1 MIIHCACLRG
11 TFTRLKSHNS
21 LRQPLVGFL
30 RPAPLNRGFNTV
42 QALRSSQKQLFGQ
55 LIFNFPTV
63 RGNVSLRFARYRSNI
78 SNTVQ
83 KTENPVKVKLHRK
96 DVVRL
101 ISLARSEKLV
111 LAGAMGCL
119 VISSA
124 ITMSVP
130 FALGKILDI
139 IFDKKETNVDTMNK
153 LKNFSVIL
161 FGIFVLG
168 GLANYLRV
176 YLFNS
181 ASLRIVKDLRSRVYR
196 RMLLQESGWF
206 DTKGT
211 GELLNRLV
219 NDTYMIGNSLSQNLS
234 DGLRSAVMII
244 AGTSMM
250 IYTSPSLAL
259 VSTCVVPCV
268 AGMAIVYGRYVRN
281 ITRRLLDKFADISKS
296 AEERLGNVR
305 TVKAFCKEIEESKSY
320 DQLLT
325 DALNLGYKE
334 VQARSIF
341 FGLTGFSG
349 NVIIIS
355 VLYYGGTLVI
365 SDALTIGS
373 LTSFILYAAYSA
385 ISINGLSNFYTEL
398 NKGVGAAQRV
408 WEILDRQYAI
418 PLHTGLKPQLPP
430 HGEIKFEKVQFS
442 FPARAESI
450 ILNNFNLT
458 LLPGE
463 TTAIVGRSG
472 SGKTTIATLLL
483 RLYDPVQGRVLLD
496 NADLRELN
504 PVWLRSYIGAVH
516 QEPTLFSGTIRE
528 NILYGLNPGTTIS
541 EATFNDAIRKAHV
554 DEFSSQLPNG
564 LNTLVGQ
571 RGMMLSGGQRQRVAI
586 ARALIKNPAIL
597 ILDEATSALDSVSE
611 ELVQNAI
618 EQVSKGRTVLTIA
631 HRLSTIRNADK
642 IAVLENGS
650 VVEEGRYDELIASE
664 AGTFRGLVRKQ
675 AFMLIS

>member
-1 MIIHCACLRG
+1 MITRCACIKGALSRLTSHSGFCRPFVTLR
-11 TFTRLKSHNS
+11 TTTISRRFI
-21 LRQPLVGFL
+21 
-30 RPAPLNRGFNTV
+30 TV
-42 QALRSSQKQLFGQ
+42 HGLRSIQKQ
-55 LIFNFPTV
+55 IFVPTV
-63 RGNVSLRFARYRSNI
+63 RGNVCLRIARFRGNVSN
-78 SNTVQ
+78 NAQQADKVT
-83 KTENPVKVKLHRK
+83 KVKLHRK
-96 DVVRL
+96 DVIRL
-101 ISLARSEKLV
+101 IGLAKSEKLV
-111 LAGAMGCL
+111 LIVAMGCL

-130 FALGKILDI
+130 FALGKILDM
-139 IFDKKETNVDTMNK
+139 IFDKKGTHAETMEK
-153 LKNFSVIL
+153 LKEFSIIL
-161 FGIFVLG
+161 LGIFVLG
-168 GLANYLRV
+168 GLTNYFRV

-196 RMLLQESGWF
+196 RMLLQETGWF

-234 DGLRSAVMII
+234 DGLRSTVMIV

-250 IYTSPSLAL
+250 IYTSPSLSL

-281 ITRRLLDKFADISKS
+281 ITRNLLDKFANISKS
-296 AEERLGNVR
+296 VEERLGNIK
-305 TVKAFCKEIEESKSY
+305 TVKGFCKEQEESKAY
-320 DQLLT
+320 EILLT

-334 VQARSIF
+334 VQARSLF

-355 VLYYGGTLVI
+355 VLYYGGILVI
-365 SDALTIGS
+365 SDALSIGA
-373 LTSFILYAAYSA
+373 LTSFILYAGYSA

-408 WEILDRQYAI
+408 WEILDRQYSI
-418 PLHTGLKPQLPP
+418 PLHTGFVPKTPP
-430 HGEIKFEKVQFS
+430 RGEIKFENILFS
-442 FPARAESI
+442 FPSREESI

-463 TTAIVGRSG
+463 TTAVVGRSG
-472 SGKTTIATLLL
+472 SGKTTISTLLL
-483 RLYDPVQGRVLLD
+483 RLYDPLQGQVLLD
-496 NADLRELN
+496 GIDIKELN
-504 PVWLRSYIGAVH
+504 PIWLRSHIGAVN
-516 QEPTLFSGTIRE
+516 QEPTLFSGTIRD
-528 NILYGLNPGTTIS
+528 NILYGLNPGTKVNE
-541 EATFNDAIRKAHV
+541 EAFADAIRKAHV
-554 DEFSSQLPNG
+554 DEFASQLPNG

-586 ARALIKNPAIL
+586 ARALLKNPAIL

-650 VVEEGRYDELIASE
+650 VVEQGRYEELITRE
-664 AGTFRGLVRKQ
+664 AGAFRELVRKQ
-675 AFMLIS
+675 AFMVNS

>member
-1 MIIHCACLRG
+1 MWYGLLDWRRQKKCMQIIY
-11 TFTRLKSHNS
+11 
-21 LRQPLVGFL
+21 
-30 RPAPLNRGFNTV
+30 
-42 QALRSSQKQLFGQ
+42 
-55 LIFNFPTV
+55 I
-63 RGNVSLRFARYRSNI
+63 
-78 SNTVQ
+78 
-83 KTENPVKVKLHRK
+83 
-96 DVVRL
+96 
-101 ISLARSEKLV
+101 
-111 LAGAMGCL
+111 AGAMGCL
-119 VISSA
+119 IISSA

-139 IFDKKETNVDTMNK
+139 IFDKKETNADTMKK
-153 LKNFSVIL
+153 LKDFSLVL
-161 FGIFVLG
+161 FGIFVIG
-168 GLANYLRV
+168 GLTNYLRV

-181 ASLRIVKDLRSRVYR
+181 ASLRIVKDLRSKVYR
-196 RMLLQESGWF
+196 RMLLQETGWF

-234 DGLRSAVMII
+234 DGLRSTVMITS
-244 AGTSMM
+244 GTSMM

-259 VSTCVVPCV
+259 VSTLVVPCV

-281 ITRRLLDKFADISKS
+281 ITRSLLDKFAEISKS
-296 AEERLGNVR
+296 VEERLGNVK
-305 TVKAFCKEIEESKSY
+305 TVKAFCREMEESRAY
-320 DQLLT
+320 DLLLR

-355 VLYYGGTLVI
+355 VLYYGGILVI
-365 SDALTIGS
+365 NDALSIGA

-398 NKGVGAAQRV
+398 NKAVGAAQRV

-418 PLHTGLKPQLPP
+418 PLHTGLMPKEHPR
-430 HGEIKFEKVQFS
+430 GEVKFENVLFC
-442 FPARAESI
+442 FPARADSI

-472 SGKTTIATLLL
+472 SGKTTIAILLL
-483 RLYDPVQGRVLLD
+483 RLYDPQQGRVLLD
-496 NADLRELN
+496 NIDLKELN
-504 PVWLRSYIGAVH
+504 PTWLRSYIGAVN
-516 QEPTLFSGTIRE
+516 QEPILFSGTIRD
-528 NILYGLNPGTTIS
+528 NILYGLNPGTGIS
-541 EATFNDAIRKAHV
+541 EATFEDAIRKAHV

-571 RGMMLSGGQRQRVAI
+571 RGLMLSGGQRQRVAI

-642 IAVLENGS
+642 IAVLENGR
-650 VVEEGRYDELIASE
+650 VVEQGRYHELIASK
-664 AGTFRGLVRKQ
+664 AGTFRDLVRKQ
-675 AFMLIS
+675 AFIVNS

>member
-1 MIIHCACLRG
+1 MLIYCICFKGALTRIASYSNLRKPLLGFKSLILPINSRAFTVNSAHPQQKQIFCHFQLHTPSTFRANSCLR
-11 TFTRLKSHNS
+11 L
-21 LRQPLVGFL
+21 
-30 RPAPLNRGFNTV
+30 
-42 QALRSSQKQLFGQ
+42 
-55 LIFNFPTV
+55 
-63 RGNVSLRFARYRSNI
+63 ARYRSNL
-78 SNTVQ
+78 SSSEQ
-83 KTENPVKVKLHRK
+83 KIGKLQLNRK

-101 ISLARSEKLV
+101 IGLAKTEKWV
-111 LAGAMGCL
+111 LTAAMCCL
-119 VISSA
+119 VVSSA

-130 FALGKILDI
+130 FALGKILDM
-139 IFDKKETNVDTMNK
+139 IFNKKETSIETMHK
-153 LKNFSVIL
+153 LKEFSIIL
-161 FGIFVLG
+161 LGVFIVG
-168 GLANYLRV
+168 GLTNYLRV

-181 ASLRIVKDLRSRVYR
+181 ASLRIIKDLRSNVYR
-196 RMLLQESGWF
+196 RMLLQETGWF

-219 NDTYMIGNSLSQNLS
+219 NDTYMVGNSLSQNLS
-234 DGLRSAVMII
+234 DGLRSTVMII

-250 IYTSPSLAL
+250 IYTSPSLAV

-281 ITRRLLDKFADISKS
+281 ITRSLLDKFADISKS
-296 AEERLGNVR
+296 VEERLGNVK
-305 TVKAFCKEIEESKSY
+305 TVKGFCKEHEESKAY
-320 DQLLT
+320 DALLT

-365 SDALTIGS
+365 NDALSVGA
-373 LTSFILYAAYSA
+373 LTSFILYAGYSA

-418 PLHTGLKPQLPP
+418 PLHIGILPKTP
-430 HGEIKFEKVQFS
+430 PRGKITFENVRFS

-458 LLPGE
+458 LQPGE
-463 TTAIVGRSG
+463 STAVVGRSG
-472 SGKTTIATLLL
+472 SGKTTISTLLL
-483 RLYDPVQGRVLLD
+483 RLYDPLQGRVMLD
-496 NADLRELN
+496 DIDLRELN
-504 PVWLRSYIGAVH
+504 PVWLRSFIGAVN
-516 QEPTLFSGTIRE
+516 QEPTLFSGTIRD

-541 EATFNDAIRKAHV
+541 TAALEDVIKKAHV
-554 DEFSSQLPNG
+554 DEFTLQLPDG

-571 RGMMLSGGQRQRVAI
+571 RGLMLSGGQRQRVAI

-642 IAVLENGS
+642 IAVLENGG
-650 VVEEGRYDELIASE
+650 VIEQGRYDDLITSKSGA
-664 AGTFRGLVRKQ
+664 FRDLVSKQ
-675 AFMLIS
+675 AFALNS

>member
-1 MIIHCACLRG
+1 MIIRCACIKGAL
-11 TFTRLKSHNS
+11 TRLTSHSGLRQSFVS
-21 LRQPLVGFL
+21 LRSTTIS
-30 RPAPLNRGFNTV
+30 RGFITV
-42 QALRSSQKQLFGQ
+42 HGSSLQKQ
-55 LIFNFPTV
+55 IFVPTV
-63 RGNVSLRFARYRSNI
+63 RGNVCLRLARFRGNVSNNAQQAEKI
-78 SNTVQ
+78 N
-83 KTENPVKVKLHRK
+83 KVKLHRR
-96 DVVRL
+96 DVIRL
-101 ISLARSEKLV
+101 IGLAKSEKMV
-111 LAGAMGCL
+111 LIAAMGCL

-139 IFDKKETNVDTMNK
+139 IFDKKGTHAETMEK
-153 LKNFSVIL
+153 LKEFSIIL
-161 FGIFVLG
+161 LGIFVLG
-168 GLANYLRV
+168 GLTNYLRV

-181 ASLRIVKDLRSRVYR
+181 ASLRIVKDLRSRIYR
-196 RMLLQESGWF
+196 RMLLQETGWY

-234 DGLRSAVMII
+234 DGLRSTVMII

-281 ITRRLLDKFADISKS
+281 ITRNLLDKFANISKS
-296 AEERLGNVR
+296 VEERLGNIK
-305 TVKAFCKEIEESKSY
+305 TVKGFCKEQEESKAY
-320 DQLLT
+320 ELLLA
-325 DALNLGYKE
+325 DALSLGYKE
-334 VQARSIF
+334 VQARSLF

-365 SDALTIGS
+365 SDALSIGA

-418 PLHTGLKPQLPP
+418 PLHTGFIPKIAPR
-430 HGEIKFEKVQFS
+430 GEIKFENVLFS
-442 FPARAESI
+442 FPSRVESI

-463 TTAIVGRSG
+463 TTAVVGRSG
-472 SGKTTIATLLL
+472 SGKTTISTLLL
-483 RLYDPVQGRVLLD
+483 RLYDPLHGRVLLD
-496 NADLRELN
+496 GIDMKELN
-504 PVWLRSYIGAVH
+504 PIWLRSHIGAVN
-516 QEPTLFSGTIRE
+516 QEPTLFSGTIRD
-528 NILYGLNPGTTIS
+528 NILYGLNPDTKVNE
-541 EATFNDAIRKAHV
+541 EAFEDAIRKAHV
-554 DEFSSQLPNG
+554 DEFASQLPNG

-631 HRLSTIRNADK
+631 HRLSTIRNANK

-650 VVEEGRYDELIASE
+650 VVEQGCYNELITNE
-664 AGTFRGLVRKQ
+664 TGTFRELVRKQ
-675 AFMLIS
+675 AFMVTS

>member
-1 MIIHCACLRG
+1 MILQCAYLRG
-11 TFTRLKSHNS
+11 TFTRLLSYGH
-21 LRQPLVGFL
+21 LHQPVFGLL
-30 RPAPLNRGFNTV
+30 RPAIGNRGFSSLKS
-42 QALRSSQKQLFGQ
+42 LRPIQKQIVGHLLSHKSAIG
-55 LIFNFPTV
+55 
-63 RGNVSLRFARYRSNI
+63 GNVRLRLTRFQGNTSNG
-78 SNTVQ
+78 TQ
-83 KTENPVKVKLHRK
+83 KIETVKVKLHRK
-96 DVVRL
+96 DVLRL
-101 ISLARSEKLV
+101 VSLAKPEKLV
-111 LAGAMGCL
+111 LTVAMGCL
-119 VISSA
+119 IISSA

-139 IFDKKETNVDTMNK
+139 IFDKKETNAETMKK
-153 LKNFSVIL
+153 LKDFSLIL
-161 FGIFVLG
+161 LCIFVLG
-168 GLANYLRV
+168 GLTNYFRV
-176 YLFNS
+176 FLFNS
-181 ASLRIVKDLRSRVYR
+181 ASLRIVRDLRSKVYK
-196 RMLLQESGWF
+196 RMLLQETGWF

-268 AGMAIVYGRYVRN
+268 AGMAIIYGRYVRN
-281 ITRRLLDKFADISKS
+281 ITRNLLDKFAIISKS
-296 AEERLGNVR
+296 VEERLGNVK
-305 TVKAFCKEIEESKSY
+305 TVKGFCKEYEESKSY
-320 DQLLT
+320 DLLLA
-325 DALNLGYKE
+325 DALSLGYKE

-355 VLYYGGTLVI
+355 VLYYGGSLVI
-365 SDALTIGS
+365 SDALTIGA

-408 WEILDRQYAI
+408 WEILDREYKI
-418 PLHTGLKPQLPP
+418 PLDTGIIPKFPP
-430 HGEIKFEKVQFS
+430 RGEVKFENVLFS
-442 FPARAESI
+442 FPSREESI

-463 TTAIVGRSG
+463 TTAVVGRSG

-483 RLYDPVQGRVLLD
+483 RLYDPLQGIVLLD
-496 NADLRELN
+496 GVDLKELN
-504 PVWLRSYIGAVH
+504 PIWLRSHIGAVN
-516 QEPTLFSGTIRE
+516 QEPTLFSGTIRD
-528 NILYGLNPGTTIS
+528 NILYGLNPGTVITES
-541 EATFNDAIRKAHV
+541 AVEDAIRKAHV
-554 DEFSSQLPNG
+554 DEFVSQLPDG

-631 HRLSTIRNADK
+631 HRLSTIRNAAK

-650 VVEEGRYDELIASE
+650 VVEQGSYEDLITNQN
-664 AGTFRGLVRKQ
+664 GTFRDLIRKQ
-675 AFMLIS
+675 AFMVNS